1 MQLHHSRRLFD
12 SAIINHYDLFLD
24 LAVMTEFDFIRR
36 YLNRQQTD
44 AELVLGIGDD
54 AAIVRPRPG
63 YDLCFSSDMLLAGR
77 HFFADVA
84 ADDLAHKVLA
94 VNVSDMAAMGAIP
107 RWVLLSAALPHLDEA
122 WLTAFCDTLFA
133 EAQRYGITLIGG
145 DTTRGDWV
153 FNVTIIGEL
162 PCGSALRRSGA
173 QVGDDIWVSGHIGA
187 AAAGLAAMQGKLPL
201 PAEVEAAC
209 RLKLHRPQPRVAL
222 GQRLLDIATAAMD
235 VSDGL
240 AQDLGHILRASG
252 VGARLQAAEVPAL
265 AELRD
270 KLAAETL
277 HALQLAG
284 GDDYELLFTAPE
296 NAREAVEAAG
306 RVADV
311 AVSRI
316 GRITANSGYLEIVD
330 ANGNAVHLK
339 HKGFDHFG

>member
-36 YLNRQQTD
+36 YLNHQQTD
-44 AELVLGIGDD
+44 TELVLGIGDD

-107 RWVLLSAALPHLDEA
+107 RWVLLSAALPRLDEA

-173 QVGDDIWVSGHIGA
+173 QVGNDIWVSGHIGA
-187 AAAGLAAMQGKLPL
+187 AAAGLAAMQDKLSF

-252 VGARLQAAEVPAL
+252 VGACLQATEVPAL
-265 AELRD
+265 AEL
-270 KLAAETL
+270 KASLAEETL
-277 HALQLAG
+277 HALQLSG

-306 RVADV
+306 RAADV

-316 GRITANSGYLEIVD
+316 GRITANSGHLEIVGR
-330 ANGNAVHLK
+330 NGGAVHLK